1 MTFKHKYSKYKKK
14 YLQLIQI
21 RQRCFASLN
30 LEGGT
35 GKHVSFCPNSNDK
48 QSELQR
54 TPTCGTEWKDTLK
67 HWMKRILGKS
77 LHRIIRGFIANESS
91 VQKTK
96 DSLLSLQASV
106 YFYDDNEND
115 EFYENPTFSKIC
127 IGYAL
132 ISSAHLIIINKDI
145 KSNQVPELLYFKLK
159 KIIDDNKKKNKK
171 DKLNEKDLEI
181 ELEKIIDDYIDTDF
195 GATDININKVG
206 FKNFPIVIVR
216 PSNDKTNN
224 EYIDEIYKKYKD
236 GILIDNKIQQLPNRD
251 CIQVE
256 LNDVKINNIPFKT
269 FIYEDI

>member
-1 MTFKHKYSKYKKK
+1 MSFKHKYLKYKKK

-21 RQRCFASLN
+21 ASLN
-30 LEGGT
+30 FEGGA
-35 GKHVSFCPNSNDK
+35 GKHVSFCSNSNDK
-48 QSELQR
+48 PSQLKR
-54 TPTCGTEWKDTLK
+54 TPTCATEWKDTLK

-115 EFYENPTFSKIC
+115 EFYKNSTFSKIC

-159 KIIDDNKKKNKK
+159 KIIDDNKLKKK

-181 ELEKIIDDYIDTDF
+181 ELEKVINDYIDTDF
-195 GATDININKVG
+195 GATDININKLG
-206 FKNFPIVIVR
+206 FKIFPIVIVR

-224 EYIDEIYKKYKD
+224 EYIDEIYEKYKD

-256 LNDVKINNIPFKT
+256 LNDVKLNNIIFKT
-269 FIYEDI
+269 LIYEDV